1 MTSLIATNLPFNPSS
16 TEYAAKIYQIT
27 PNQAQYILDYHN
39 KDNRKICKS
48 QVGKILRSIEDD
60 GWLLDGQPITF
71 NTQGNLTEAQHRL
84 AAIAK
89 FYDRDREF
97 EVIIVTGV
105 ALDCFS
111 KCALAKPRRAV
122 DEIQRKDK
130 TALVSEVAI
139 LGDLMKRRRGEKLSI
154 NNAVYHWEL
163 WKEDIRR
170 GVDLIDSFV
179 TNTEKFSSQTKTLG
193 AWASL
198 CVNGK
203 YANEASSFLEL
214 LEEEVLSVEPTTRLT
229 TDFISYWNENAVD
242 LSNEGRLVLFYQ
254 LLCVATDR
262 MISRDDG
269 KIELDVTAA
278 DLQHSSLSNRGVY
291 RKFLA

>member
-1 MTSLIATNLPFNPSS
+1 
-16 TEYAAKIYQIT
+16 
-27 PNQAQYILDYHN
+27 
-39 KDNRKICKS
+39 
-48 QVGKILRSIEDD
+48 
-60 GWLLDGQPITF
+60 
-71 NTQGNLTEAQHRL
+71 
-84 AAIAK
+84 
-89 FYDRDREF
+89 
-97 EVIIVTGV
+97 
-105 ALDCFS
+105 
-111 KCALAKPRRAV
+111 
-122 DEIQRKDK
+122 
-130 TALVSEVAI
+130 
-139 LGDLMKRRRGEKLSI
+139 
-154 NNAVYHWEL
+154 
-163 WKEDIRR
+163 
-170 GVDLIDSFV
+170 
-179 TNTEKFSSQTKTLG
+179 
-193 AWASL
+193 
-198 CVNGK
+198 VNGK